1 MDEDEPGTG
10 DESSAVA
17 TQAVAADAL
26 ALADQP
32 WAAFD
37 RWGGRLFVALALL
50 TAVVGLLV
58 VGPLAV
64 AVLPLPFIAAQ
75 MVILVV
81 GAALLYAV
89 AVALGRRWA
98 WARLAAMW
106 LLVAITLTGF
116 LGSAAD
122 LTVQKITIPL
132 AAIAAVLV
140 LLRKPGPLPTI
151 DGRDRRTGT
160 LVGVVFVVASVLPS
174 VTTFVFTSP
183 ASPLVA
189 SQDDLDLALHLDCP
203 PRGTAMPERIEATA
217 TWRWLRRDPFAVEP
231 DTVGIGWRAPED
243 EEGNSSV
250 GIDGARSSRE
260 DIAQGGFGLSM
271 GAVDAALR
279 GMPNMTW
286 TTGPTD
292 GRLPDGSA
300 TVVLIPTSVNP
311 ATRPTDGILSV
322 TAVYAHGNRW
332 TVTRDEVC
340 RW

>member
-17 TQAVAADAL
+17 TQAVTADAL

-32 WAAFD
+32 WATFD

-217 TWRWLRRDPFAVEP
+217 

-286 TTGPTD
+286 TTAPTD